1 MTNEEFKRYI
11 EQRLAEIRKAIKDPD
26 TDQATRDRL
35 FRQEQML
42 SSADRMGRY
51 SSGQAF
57 RRFRRDYE
65 RRLAR
70 TGRPQTDTQ

>member
-51 SSGQAF
+51 F

>member
-1 MTNEEFKRYI
+1 MNNQEFRQYLG
-11 EQRLAEIRKAIKDPD
+11 QRLADIRKAIKDPD
-26 TDQATRDRL
+26 TDQATRDQL

-51 SSGQAF
+51 STGQQF

-65 RRLAR
+65 RRLKKK
-70 TGRPQTDTQ
+70 T